1 MSTNAT
7 AFAAGAF
14 KVFFVIIMKLKA
26 EKVLENIKS
35 M

>member
-7 AFAAGAF
+7 AAVAF